1 METFVEKEN
10 LIGKGEKRIDAY
22 DKVTGKGLYASDFD
36 NQFPN
41 LAHIKAKRSP
51 YAHANIKKLD
61 ISKAQALE
69 GVLYILTGNEP
80 GIDWDQFPKA
90 AVLATD
96 RALWAGQAVALVA
109 AETEELA
116 EKAVD
121 LIDVEYEVLP
131 HVLNY
136 AEAIQPHPAAVID
149 PDYETRDQGFQ
160 DRPADR
166 ATNRVSP
173 NIVGAFYMNSGEVE
187 KRLEDADIIEEGEF
201 WVGKK
206 TASPLECAN
215 AICRYD
221 SDGGITMWSNGAGV
235 HGVIKQGICR
245 ILGMQES
252 RVRVIQPYMGG
263 SFGSRL
269 NPYVE
274 IMTALMCLK
283 CKRTVRF
290 RFTRKEVFCSA
301 PSNWSCQTKVKIGAK
316 KDGTI
321 IANDYYLCEE
331 IGAALNNTFF
341 SGRLSSSGAAPVY
354 RWAEKGETSNMRM
367 DTYAVATNTV
377 PAAEYR
383 GLGCPEA
390 EFGIECLVNKLA
402 DDLGM
407 SPVEIR
413 MKNIIDPGEKDCYGE
428 VITSTGLKKCL
439 QAVADAIKVEEKPV
453 QDMGVWKKGR
463 GVAVG
468 GKQNTPLGRSEAEV
482 WYNSDGTIELFISCD
497 ENGMG
502 VTTAMTQIV
511 ANEFGV
517 PITDVKTTKGDTAIT
532 PYDNYSASSRT
543 TYNTGN
549 AVLAAC
555 HDCINK
561 LKEEIARHFGLHT
574 SKVEIKGKTA
584 YLKGSYVQ
592 EVDIPSL
599 FVPVGMFTQGN
610 WGLQKGSPVKGHG
623 LYCPA
628 PIHQWDKNGLSD
640 RVWNWFQY
648 SAAAV
653 EVAVNEETGQVK
665 VLRIASSAD
674 TGNPINPKLVEGQ
687 IEGGIHMAIGFSTM
701 EEHLYNDRGEMWNCN
716 FSDYRLPGIMDMPKN
731 EDVISCINPDPLPDG
746 PYGAKGMAESIT
758 IPVGPAIA
766 EAIYQAVG
774 VRVTGYPMTAERI
787 LALIKEKK
795 AKEAA
800 E

>member
-1 METFVEKEN
+1 MGD

-22 DKVTGKGLYASDFD
+22 DKVTGKGLYASDYD

-41 LAHIKAKRSP
+41 MAHIKAKRSP
-51 YAHANIKKLD
+51 YAHAKILKLD
-61 ISKAQALE
+61 ISKAEQLE

-80 GIDWDQFPKA
+80 GIDWDQYPKA
-90 AVLATD
+90 SVLATD
-96 RALWAGQAVALVA
+96 RTLWAGQTIALVA
-109 AETEELA
+109 AETEEIA
-116 EKAVD
+116 EQAVD
-121 LIDVEYEVLP
+121 LIEVEYEVLP

-136 AEAIQPHPAAVID
+136 EQAAVADPVSVID
-149 PDYETRDQGFQ
+149 PDYETREQGFQ

-166 ATNRVSP
+166 ATNRFSP
-173 NIVGAFYMNSGEVE
+173 NVVGAFFMNNGEVE
-187 KRLEDADIIEEGEF
+187 KKLQEADIVEEGEF

-245 ILGMQES
+245 ILGMKES
-252 RVRVIQPYMGG
+252 MVRVIQPYMGG

-269 NPYVE
+269 NPYIE
-274 IMTALMCLK
+274 MLTALMCLK
-283 CKRTVRF
+283 PKRTGRF
-290 RFTRKEVFCSA
+290 RFTRKEVFCAA
-301 PSNWSCQTKVKIGAK
+301 PSNWSCHTKMKIGAK

-321 IANDYYLCEE
+321 IANDYYLAEE

-354 RWAEKGETSNMRM
+354 RWCEKPGDTPNMRM
-367 DTYAVATNTV
+367 DTYAIATNTV

-383 GLGCPEA
+383 GLGCPES
-390 EFGIECLVNKLA
+390 EFGIEVLVNKLA

-413 MKNIIDPGEKDCYGE
+413 MKNIIDAGEKNCYGE
-428 VITSTGLKKCL
+428 LITSSGLKKCL
-439 QAVADAIKVEEKPV
+439 RAVADAIHVEEKPV

-482 WYNSDGTIELFISCD
+482 WYNSDGTIQLFISCD

-502 VTTAMTQIV
+502 VTTALTQMV
-511 ANEFGV
+511 ADAFGV

-555 HDCINK
+555 DDCIRK
-561 LKEEIARHFGLHT
+561 LKEEVARHFGLHP
-574 SKVEIKGKTA
+574 SKVEIKGRKA
-584 YLKGSYVQ
+584 ILKGTYIQ
-592 EVDIPSL
+592 EADIPSL

-610 WGLQKGSPVKGHG
+610 WGLQQGSPVKGHG
-623 LYCPA
+623 IYCPA

-665 VLRIASSAD
+665 VLKVASSAD
-674 TGNPINPKLVEGQ
+674 TGNPINPELVKGQ
-687 IEGGIHMAIGFSTM
+687 IVGGVHMAIGFSTM
-701 EEHLYNDRGEMWNCN
+701 EEHLYNDRGEMSNCN
-716 FSDYRLPGIMDMPKN
+716 FSDYRLPGILDMPKN
-731 EDVISCINPDPLPDG
+731 DDVFAFINPDPLPDG
-746 PYGAKGMAESIT
+746 PFGAKGMAESIT

-774 VRVTGYPMTAERI
+774 VRVDGYPMTAERI

-795 AKEAA
+795 EKEAGSHV
-800 E
+800 

>member
-1 METFVEKEN
+1 MES

-22 DKVTGKGLYASDFD
+22 DKVTGKGLYASDYD

-41 LAHIKAKRSP
+41 MAHIKAKRSP
-51 YAHANIKKLD
+51 YAHAKILKID
-61 ISKAQALE
+61 TSKAQALE
-69 GVLYILTGNEP
+69 GVLYILTGAEP
-80 GIDWDQFPKA
+80 GIDWDQYPKA

-96 RALWAGQAVALVA
+96 RALWAGQTVALVA

-116 EKAVD
+116 QQAVD

-131 HVLNY
+131 HVLDY
-136 AEAIQPHPAAVID
+136 YEAIKPNPVAVID

-173 NIVGAFYMNSGEVE
+173 NIVGAFYMNSGDVE
-187 KRLEDADIIEEGEF
+187 SAMKEADITVGGEF

-206 TASPLECAN
+206 TASPLERAN

-245 ILGMQES
+245 ILGMKEAY
-252 RVRVIQPYMGG
+252 VRVIQPYMGG

-269 NPYVE
+269 NPYIE
-274 IMTALMCLK
+274 ILTALMCLK
-283 CKRTVRF
+283 TKRTVRF
-290 RFTRKEVFCSA
+290 SFTRKEVFCSA
-301 PSNWSCQTKVKIGAK
+301 PSNWPCITKVKLGAK
-316 KDGTI
+316 KDGTV

-341 SGRLSSSGAAPVY
+341 SGRLSSSGAAPCY
-354 RWAEKGETSNMRM
+354 RWAEKGKTSNMRM
-367 DTYAVATNTV
+367 DTYAVSTNTV

-390 EFGIECLVNKLA
+390 EFGIECLMNQLA
-402 DDLGM
+402 DELGM

-413 MKNIIDPGEKDCYGE
+413 MKNIIDNGERNCYGE
-428 VITSTGLKKCL
+428 LITSTGLKKCL
-439 QAVADAIKVEEKPV
+439 QAVADEIGVEEKPV

-463 GVAVG
+463 GCAVG

-482 WYNSDGTIELFISCD
+482 WYNSDGTIQLFISCD

-502 VTTAMTQIV
+502 ATTAMTQIV
-511 ANEFGV
+511 ADQFHV
-517 PITDVKTTKGDTAIT
+517 PITAVKTTKGDTAIT
-532 PYDNYSASSRT
+532 PYDNSSASSRT
-543 TYNTGN
+543 TYNVGN

-555 HDCINK
+555 NDCITK
-561 LKEEIARHFGLHT
+561 LKEEVARHFGLHP
-574 SKVEIKGKTA
+574 SKVEIEGTKA
-584 YLKGSYVQ
+584 ILKGTYVQ

-648 SAAAV
+648 SAAAA
-653 EVAVNEETGQVK
+653 EVAVNEETGEIK
-665 VLRIASSAD
+665 VLRVASSAD

-687 IEGGIHMAIGFSTM
+687 IVGGVHMAIGFSTM
-701 EEHLYNDRGEMWNCN
+701 EEHLYNENGEIANCN
-716 FSDYRLPGIMDMPKN
+716 FSDYRLPGILQMPKN
-731 EDVISCINPDPLPDG
+731 DDVHAFINPDALPDG
-746 PYGAKGMAESIT
+746 PFGAKGMAESIT

-766 EAIYQAVG
+766 EAVYQAVG

-800 E
+800 K

>member
-1 METFVEKEN
+1 MSPGREDTTLSS
-10 LIGKGEKRIDAY
+10 LIGKSEKRIDAY
-22 DKVTGKGLYASDFD
+22 DKVTGKGLYASDFK

-41 LAHIKAKRSP
+41 LAYMKAKRSEH
-51 YAHANIKKLD
+51 AHALIKKLD
-61 ISKAQALE
+61 ISKAEALD
-69 GVLYILTGNEP
+69 GVIRIITGYEE
-80 GIDWDQFPKA
+80 GIDWDQYPKSS
-90 AVLATD
+90 VIATD
-96 RALWAGQAVALVA
+96 RALWYGQTIALVC
-109 AETEELA
+109 AETLALA
-116 EKAVD
+116 EKAVE
-121 LIDVEYEVLP
+121 LIEVEYEVLP

-136 AEAIQPHPAAVID
+136 AEAIKAKPIAIID
-149 PDYETRDQGFQ
+149 PDYETRAAGFS
-160 DRPADR
+160 DRPGDR
-166 ATNRVSP
+166 ASNRVSP
-173 NIVGAFYMNSGEVE
+173 NIVGAFRMEAGDVKQALKE
-187 KRLEDADIIEEGEF
+187 ADVVVEGEF
-201 WVGKK
+201 WTGKK

-269 NPYVE
+269 NPYIE
-274 IMTALMCLK
+274 MLTALMAIK
-283 CKRTVRF
+283 AKRSVSFT
-290 RFTRKEVFCSA
+290 FTRKEMFCSA
-301 PSNWSCQTKVKIGAK
+301 PSNWPCQTKMKIAAK

-321 IANDYYLCEE
+321 IGNDYYLCEE

-341 SGRLSSSGAAPVY
+341 SGRLSSSGVIPVY
-354 RWAEKGETSNMRM
+354 RWGGNLTM
-367 DTYAVATNTV
+367 DTFAVTTNTV

-390 EFGIECLVNKLA
+390 EFGIECLVNELAEKLK
-402 DDLGM
+402 M

-413 MKNIIDPGEKDCYGE
+413 MKNIIDAGERDCHGE
-428 VITSTGLKKCL
+428 LLTSSGLKKCL
-439 QAVADAIKVEEKPV
+439 QGVADAVKVEEKPV
-453 QDMGVWKKGR
+453 QDMGVWKKGK

-482 WYNSDGTIELFISCD
+482 WYNSDGTVELFISCD

-502 VTTAMTQIV
+502 VTTSMTQIV
-511 ANEFGV
+511 ANELKIPV
-517 PITDVKTTKGDTAIT
+517 SAVKTTKGDTAIT

-549 AVLAAC
+549 AVLAAV
-555 HDCINK
+555 HDCIDK
-561 LKEEIARHFGLHT
+561 LKEEVARHFGLHT
-574 SKVEIKGKTA
+574 SKVEIEGTKA
-584 YLKGSYVQ
+584 ILKGTYVQ

-599 FVPVGMFTQGN
+599 FKPVGMFTQGN

-628 PIHQWDKNGLSD
+628 PIHQWDEKGLSD

-653 EVAVNEETGQVK
+653 EVAVNEETGQIK
-665 VLRIASSAD
+665 VLKIASSAD
-674 TGNPINPKLVEGQ
+674 TGNPINPELVRQQ
-687 IEGGIHMAIGFSTM
+687 IIGGVHMAIGFAIN
-701 EEHLYNDRGEMWNCN
+701 EEHVYNDRGEIANAN
-716 FSDYRLPGIMDMPKN
+716 FSDYRLPTILDMPIN
-731 EDVISCINPDPLPDG
+731 EDVIALINPDPLPDG

-774 VRVTGYPMTAERI
+774 VRVTGYPMTAERV
-787 LALIKEKK
+787 LELIKEKK
-795 AKEAA
+795 LKEA
-800 E
+800 